1 LATKETAMSRPQVD
15 DPLAPVHPGEILME
29 EFLRPHGLTPYAAAR
44 LMGVPRTRIE
54 RVARGE
60 KPVTVDTARRL
71 ARLLGTSEAFWLNL
85 QTRYDLLAEPAPADL
100 AAITPLVVA

>member
-1 LATKETAMSRPQVD
+1 MAE
-15 DPLAPVHPGEILME
+15 DPLAPVHPGEILVE

-44 LMGVPRTRIE
+44 LMRVPRTRIE

-85 QTRYDLLAEPAPADL
+85 QQRYDLLTEPAPADL
-100 AAITPLVVA
+100 ATITPLAAA